1 MAEIRPTEGALLR
14 VLRHPLTL
22 LILGTVMLM
31 GGFIATDLIGMFTR
45 HTAPALGEIARYA
58 WPFVALGLY
67 WLFVR
72 YVEGR
77 EPLELGSLGMG
88 REWGIGVFTGFVAIS
103 ITILAMAVAGAYHIT
118 GFNSA
123 SVLLKYY
130 TTVIGAGIWEELL
143 FRGIM
148 FRLIERWLGSIV
160 ALVISG
166 LLFGLVHLGNDH
178 ASMTAAIGIAIEA
191 GIMLGAIYMITR
203 RLWAAIG
210 LHMAWNFTQGAI
222 YGAPVSGF
230 NDGGIIRASFSG
242 PEWLTGGGFGP
253 EASLP
258 AMLICTTIG
267 IGLLYSAWR
276 QGKFIAPSIARF
288 TGREPIGPYGV

>member
-1 MAEIRPTEGALLR
+1 MPQIQPTDTALLR

-31 GGFIATDLIGMFTR
+31 GGFILVGLSKMVTHMS
-45 HTAPALGEIARYA
+45 APAIGQIAEYA
-58 WPFVALGLY
+58 WPFVALSLY

-72 YVEGR
+72 HVEGR
-77 EPLELGSLGMG
+77 EPLELGRVGAV
-88 REWGIGVFTGFVAIS
+88 REWSIGAFTGFIAIA
-103 ITILAMAVAGAYHIT
+103 ITILAMALAGAYHVV
-118 GFNSA
+118 GFNSPA
-123 SVLLKYY
+123 ILLKYY

-160 ALVISG
+160 ALIVSG

-178 ASMTAAIGIAIEA
+178 ATMSAAIGIAIEA

-210 LHMAWNFTQGAI
+210 LHMAWNFTQGAVF
-222 YGAPVSGF
+222 GAPVSGF
-230 NDGGIIRASFSG
+230 NDGGIINASFTG
-242 PEWLTGGGFGP
+242 PVWLTGGEFGP

-258 AMLICTTIG
+258 AMVLCTAIG
-267 IGLLYSAWR
+267 IGLLIAAWR
-276 QGKFIAPSIARF
+276 QKRFIAPSIARF
-288 TGREPIGPYGV
+288 LGREPMSPYGL